1 MAVLSVYIDLDPSQ
15 FATADARA
23 TQLNALLDEAGRMVD
38 TAVDLSHDELVG
50 LRQDIDRIREE
61 LDPETLG
68 AGGAR
73 GLAVF
78 ASRTEDLFEVK
89 PVGRP
94 LEALVHLGDRPF
106 MDPLTLTTDEER
118 WCVALVSRRAG
129 RIFLGSSDGFEEID
143 NVEDDTHGQH
153 RQGGWSSLRYQR
165 GIEEEKRDHLDNV
178 AGSLLKLLRRRGFDM
193 LLIGGPEPIDDE
205 FEGRLHPYL
214 AERVAGRVD
223 IDVDTAN
230 GASVLEAAGPVFEAH
245 AAAAEAERLDR
256 FRAGIGRGEDGLAVA
271 GPEAV
276 TDALEQ
282 RRVEVLL
289 LDATGPSD
297 VSGPAIQ
304 SALEGAAEIFVVR
317 SSPELQGHGG
327 VGALLRF

>member
-106 MDPLTLTTDEER
+106 MD
-118 WCVALVSRRAG
+118 
-129 RIFLGSSDGFEEID
+129 
-143 NVEDDTHGQH
+143 
-153 RQGGWSSLRYQR
+153 
-165 GIEEEKRDHLDNV
+165 
-178 AGSLLKLLRRRGFDM
+178 
-193 LLIGGPEPIDDE
+193 
-205 FEGRLHPYL
+205 
-214 AERVAGRVD
+214 
-223 IDVDTAN
+223 
-230 GASVLEAAGPVFEAH
+230 
-245 AAAAEAERLDR
+245 
-256 FRAGIGRGEDGLAVA
+256 
-271 GPEAV
+271 
-276 TDALEQ
+276 
-282 RRVEVLL
+282 
-289 LDATGPSD
+289 
-297 VSGPAIQ
+297 
-304 SALEGAAEIFVVR
+304 
-317 SSPELQGHGG
+317 
-327 VGALLRF
+327 